1 MSIVVIGDRATG
13 KTSMVRALA
22 ENGKYVQIADGQIL
36 ARDLYNPDTKK
47 IAGTDQLNTRTL
59 KMEVDL
65 PATGARQLNILWID
79 TPGEFWSNPQL
90 RRDFPSAWQA
100 MEDKVKQ
107 SKAVILILP
116 PHQSL
121 VSSTRINLAP
131 DYLQPTAMNPLPNA
145 DQWVNGLQN
154 WFDFLQ
160 QNCQRVKHIIIALHK
175 ADLFC
180 DVESEGKTWGYKPD
194 RGGAAPWYEYS
205 DHVVDAYFGVANQV
219 IRKYKSTEIGSRT
232 NFFITTT
239 ENQELLE
246 LPWLYL
252 APYLIHRF

>member
-1 MSIVVIGDRATG
+1 MSIVVIGDRRTG

-22 ENGKYVQIADGQIL
+22 EHGKYVKISNIL
-36 ARDLYNPDTKK
+36 ASDLYNPSTKE
-47 IAGTDQLNTRTL
+47 IAGTDMVNLRTL
-59 KMEVDL
+59 NMEVDL
-65 PATGARQLNILWID
+65 PATGPRQLNILWID
-79 TPGEFWSNPQL
+79 TPGEFWSSPQY
-90 RRDFPSAWQA
+90 RKDYPAAWQG
-100 MEDKVKQ
+100 MEDKVKE
-107 SKAVILILP
+107 SKAVILMLP

-121 VSSTRINLAP
+121 VSSTRINMAANHLYP
-131 DYLQPTAMNPLPNA
+131 FETLPTT

-154 WFDFLQ
+154 WFDFLK

-180 DVESEGKTWGYKPD
+180 DVEAEGKTWKYNPK
-194 RGGAAPWYEYS
+194 RGGAAPWYDYS
-205 DHVVDAYFGVANQV
+205 DHVVESYFGVANQV
-219 IRKYKSTEIGSRT
+219 IRKYKGTEIGSRT

-252 APYLIHRF
+252 APYLIYN